1 MHIIHRV
8 FHTVMLTATPAQ
20 KWSKVRGSDKR
31 VYSVASAWY
40 DGEKRREGDSVMKPV
55 FATDLTENKHNTE
68 PNGREFLT
76 QEPSDA
82 LRRRHEEM
90 LGRMNETM
98 EKSQLAKPLR
108 VVEYVC
114 SMGWLITLCGILRA
128 VLKADHPTAQLRLA
142 YRNAPGVFWA
152 FGVCLLVWAALRV
165 LGRRKSRQMLET
177 EESERVFA
185 RTENS
190 MSAIFDEL
198 GVPHDAQEVDVLTFF
213 YKEKGG
219 ECRACEKT
227 MQMNTHFNPI
237 FRLFF
242 DDENLYLANLDGK
255 YNFPRVSLRG
265 IRRVNKRIRLESWNK
280 EEPCNQGRYKAYKLS
295 EGDNGLI
302 YCKPYYI
309 LELDRAGE
317 RWGIYFPCYELP
329 AFERATGLTAEE

>member
-1 MHIIHRV
+1 
-8 FHTVMLTATPAQ
+8 
-20 KWSKVRGSDKR
+20 
-31 VYSVASAWY
+31 
-40 DGEKRREGDSVMKPV
+40 
-55 FATDLTENKHNTE
+55 
-68 PNGREFLT
+68 
-76 QEPSDA
+76 
-82 LRRRHEEM
+82 M

-165 LGRRKSRQMLET
+165 LGRKKSRQVLET

-255 YNFPRVSLRG
+255 YTFPRVSLRG

>member
-31 VYSVASAWY
+31 VYSVAGAWY
-40 DGEKRREGDSVMKPV
+40 DVEKRREGDSVMKPV

-114 SMGWLITLCGILRA
+114 SLGWLIPLCGILKA
-128 VLKADHPTAQLRLA
+128 VLGSDHPTAQLRQA
-142 YRNAPGVFWA
+142 YRNAPEVFWV
-152 FGVCLLVWAALRV
+152 FGVCLLIWAALHI
-165 LGRRKSRQMLET
+165 LGRRKSKQVLET

-198 GVPHDAQEVDVLTFF
+198 DVPPDAQ
-213 YKEKGG
+213 
-219 ECRACEKT
+219 
-227 MQMNTHFNPI
+227 
-237 FRLFF
+237 
-242 DDENLYLANLDGK
+242 
-255 YNFPRVSLRG
+255 
-265 IRRVNKRIRLESWNK
+265 
-280 EEPCNQGRYKAYKLS
+280 
-295 EGDNGLI
+295 
-302 YCKPYYI
+302 
-309 LELDRAGE
+309 
-317 RWGIYFPCYELP
+317 
-329 AFERATGLTAEE
+329 

>member
-31 VYSVASAWY
+31 VYNVAGAWY

-90 LGRMNETM
+90 LGR
-98 EKSQLAKPLR
+98 
-108 VVEYVC
+108 
-114 SMGWLITLCGILRA
+114 
-128 VLKADHPTAQLRLA
+128 
-142 YRNAPGVFWA
+142 
-152 FGVCLLVWAALRV
+152 
-165 LGRRKSRQMLET
+165 RKSKQVLET

-198 GVPHDAQEVDVLTFF
+198 DVPPDAQEVDVLTFF

-219 ECRACEKT
+219 ECKVCEKT

-255 YNFPRVSLRG
+255 YTFPRVSLRG

>member
-1 MHIIHRV
+1 
-8 FHTVMLTATPAQ
+8 
-20 KWSKVRGSDKR
+20 
-31 VYSVASAWY
+31 
-40 DGEKRREGDSVMKPV
+40 MKPV

-165 LGRRKSRQMLET
+165 LGRRKSKQVLET

-198 GVPHDAQEVDVLTFF
+198 DVPPDAQEVDVLTFF

-219 ECRACEKT
+219 ECKVCEKT

-255 YNFPRVSLRG
+255 YTFPRVSLRG
-265 IRRVNKRIRLESWNK
+265 IRRVISGSAW
-280 EEPCNQGRYKAYKLS
+280 
-295 EGDNGLI
+295 
-302 YCKPYYI
+302 
-309 LELDRAGE
+309 RAGT
-317 RWGIYFPCYELP
+317 RRSRAIRGAIRPISS
-329 AFERATGLTAEE
+329 ARATTASSTASPITSSNSTAPASAGGYTSRATSCPPSSAPQA

>member
-31 VYSVASAWY
+31 VYSVAGAWY
-40 DGEKRREGDSVMKPV
+40 DVEKRREGDSVMKPV

-82 LRRRHEEM
+82 LSRRHEEM

-114 SMGWLITLCGILRA
+114 SLGWLITLCGILKA
-128 VLKADHPTAQLRLA
+128 VLGSDHPTAQLRQA

-165 LGRRKSRQMLET
+165 LGRRKSRQVLET

-198 GVPHDAQEVDVLTFF
+198 DVPHDAQEVDVLTFF
-213 YKEKGG
+213 YKEKGR
-219 ECRACEKT
+219 ECRVCEKT

-242 DDENLYLANLDGK
+242 DDENLYLANLDG
-255 YNFPRVSLRG
+255 NTPSRASRCAASG
-265 IRRVNKRIRLESWNK
+265 GSISGSAW
-280 EEPCNQGRYKAYKLS
+280 
-295 EGDNGLI
+295 
-302 YCKPYYI
+302 
-309 LELDRAGE
+309 RAGT
-317 RWGIYFPCYELP
+317 RRSRAIRGAIRPISS
-329 AFERATGLTAEE
+329 ARATTASSTASPITSSNSTAPASAGGYTSRATNCPPSSAPQA

>member
-8 FHTVMLTATPAQ
+8 FHTVMLTATHAQ

-31 VYSVASAWY
+31 VYNVAGAWY

-128 VLKADHPTAQLRLA
+128 VLKADHPTAQLRQA
-142 YRNAPGVFWA
+142 YRNAPEVFWV
-152 FGVCLLVWAALRV
+152 FGVCLLIWAALHI
-165 LGRRKSRQMLET
+165 LGRRKSKQVLET

-190 MSAIFDEL
+190 MSAIYDEL
-198 GVPHDAQEVDVLTFF
+198 DVPPDAQEVDVLTFF

-219 ECRACEKT
+219 ECKVCEKT
-227 MQMNTHFNPI
+227 MQMLHILTRFSGCFSTMRTYIWPI
-237 FRLFF
+237 WTGSTPSRALRCAASGRS
-242 DDENLYLANLDGK
+242 ANG
-255 YNFPRVSLRG
+255 SA
-265 IRRVNKRIRLESWNK
+265 S
-280 EEPCNQGRYKAYKLS
+280 
-295 EGDNGLI
+295 
-302 YCKPYYI
+302 
-309 LELDRAGE
+309 RAGT
-317 RWGIYFPCYELP
+317 RRSRAIRGAIRPISS
-329 AFERATGLTAEE
+329 ARATTASSTASPITSSSSTAPASAGGYTSRATSCPPSSAPQA

>member
-1 MHIIHRV
+1 
-8 FHTVMLTATPAQ
+8 
-20 KWSKVRGSDKR
+20 
-31 VYSVASAWY
+31 
-40 DGEKRREGDSVMKPV
+40 
-55 FATDLTENKHNTE
+55 
-68 PNGREFLT
+68 
-76 QEPSDA
+76 
-82 LRRRHEEM
+82 
-90 LGRMNETM
+90 
-98 EKSQLAKPLR
+98 
-108 VVEYVC
+108 
-114 SMGWLITLCGILRA
+114 
-128 VLKADHPTAQLRLA
+128 
-142 YRNAPGVFWA
+142 
-152 FGVCLLVWAALRV
+152 
-165 LGRRKSRQMLET
+165 MLET

-190 MSAIFDEL
+190 MSAIYDEL
-198 GVPHDAQEVDVLTFF
+198 DVPPDAQEVDVLTFF

-219 ECRACEKT
+219 ECKVCEKT
-227 MQMNTHFNPI
+227 MQMNSHFNPI

-255 YNFPRVSLRG
+255 YTFPRASLRG
-265 IRRVNKRIRLESWNK
+265 IRKVSKRIRIEGWNK

>member
-31 VYSVASAWY
+31 VYSVAGAWY
-40 DGEKRREGDSVMKPV
+40 DVEKRREGDSVMKPV

-82 LRRRHEEM
+82 LSRRHEEM

-114 SMGWLITLCGILRA
+114 SMGWLITLCAILRA
-128 VLKADHPTAQLRLA
+128 VLTADHPTAQLRLA

-165 LGRRKSRQMLET
+165 LGRRKSRQVLET

-198 GVPHDAQEVDVLTFF
+198 DVPHDAQEVDVLTFF

-219 ECRACEKT
+219 ECT
-227 MQMNTHFNPI
+227 
-237 FRLFF
+237 
-242 DDENLYLANLDGK
+242 
-255 YNFPRVSLRG
+255 FPRVSLRG

-317 RWGIYFPCYELP
+317 RWGDILPVLRAARLRARHRPDGGRIKRTSCRISCEIKGLP
-329 AFERATGLTAEE
+329 AGQAFYL

>member
-1 MHIIHRV
+1 M
-8 FHTVMLTATPAQ
+8 
-20 KWSKVRGSDKR
+20 
-31 VYSVASAWY
+31 
-40 DGEKRREGDSVMKPV
+40 
-55 FATDLTENKHNTE
+55 
-68 PNGREFLT
+68 
-76 QEPSDA
+76 
-82 LRRRHEEM
+82 
-90 LGRMNETM
+90 
-98 EKSQLAKPLR
+98 
-108 VVEYVC
+108 
-114 SMGWLITLCGILRA
+114 
-128 VLKADHPTAQLRLA
+128 LKADHPTAQLRLA

-165 LGRRKSRQMLET
+165 LGRRKSRQVLET

-198 GVPHDAQEVDVLTFF
+198 DVPHDAQEVDVLTFF

-255 YNFPRVSLRG
+255 YTFPRVSLRG

>member
-20 KWSKVRGSDKR
+20 KWSKVRGSDKK
-31 VYSVASAWY
+31 VYSVAGAWY
-40 DGEKRREGDSVMKPV
+40 DVEKRREGDSVMKPV

-114 SMGWLITLCGILRA
+114 SLGWLIPLCGILKA
-128 VLKADHPTAQLRLA
+128 VLGSDHPTAQLRQA
-142 YRNAPGVFWA
+142 YRNAPEVFWV
-152 FGVCLLVWAALRV
+152 FGVCLLIWAALHI
-165 LGRRKSRQMLET
+165 LGRRKSKQVLET

-198 GVPHDAQEVDVLTFF
+198 DVPPDAQEVDVLTFF

-219 ECRACEKT
+219 ECKVCEKT
-227 MQMNTHFNPI
+227 MQMFTHFNPI

-242 DDENLYLANLDGK
+242 
-255 YNFPRVSLRG
+255 
-265 IRRVNKRIRLESWNK
+265 RR
-280 EEPCNQGRYKAYKLS
+280 
-295 EGDNGLI
+295 
-302 YCKPYYI
+302 
-309 LELDRAGE
+309 
-317 RWGIYFPCYELP
+317 
-329 AFERATGLTAEE
+329 